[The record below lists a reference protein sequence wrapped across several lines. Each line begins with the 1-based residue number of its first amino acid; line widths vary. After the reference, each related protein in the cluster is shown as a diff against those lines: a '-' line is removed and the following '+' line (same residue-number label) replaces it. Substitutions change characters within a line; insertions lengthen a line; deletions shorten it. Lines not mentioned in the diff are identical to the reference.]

1 MSDPLIPE
9 LVEAY
14 LTELAES
21 QRPSNTI
28 RAYKADLTPFVKFL
42 ATEAERKCTSAT
54 HLKSIDHT
62 DISEYMEDIYR
73 KNKVSTAARALS
85 VIGEWFK
92 FLGRKGYITHNP
104 VEDMERPSI
113 PENLPR
119 IPSVDKATDLC
130 NSVSNDISSWPA
142 RDRAILE
149 LLYGCGVLV
158 SELVNLDLQ
167 SVNLNSKYILVR
179 GRNGKERRLPLGDYA
194 AEALTKYLPERT
206 AKLNR
211 YGDNTLLS
219 AGPLFL
225 NIRLRN
231 LRNPSIQARLT
242 TRSVGRIVKASAVK
256 CDLSSGVNPRTL
268 RIACAAHML
277 DEGAELYHVQQLL
290 GHHSAATTLRV
301 KKLAKAALKKVIDRT
316 HPRA

>member
-21 QRPSNTI
+21 QRPPNTI
-28 RAYKADLTPFVKFL
+28 RAYNADLTPFVKFL

-73 KNKVSTAARALS
+73 KNKISTAARALS
-85 VIGEWFK
+85 AIGGWFK

-119 IPSVDKATDLC
+119 IPSVDKANDLC
-130 NSVSNDISSWPA
+130 NSVSYDNSSWPA

-167 SVNLNSKYILVR
+167 SVNLNSKYILVQ
-179 GRNGKERRLPLGDYA
+179 GREGRLPLGDCA

-206 AKLNR
+206 AQLNR
-211 YGDNTLLS
+211 YGDKTLLS
-219 AGPLFL
+219 AEPLFL
-225 NIRLRN
+225 NIQLRN
-231 LRNPSIQARLT
+231 LRNPSIRARLT
-242 TRSVGRIVKASAVK
+242 TRSVGRIVKDIAVR
-256 CDLSSGVNPRTL
+256 CGLSSGVNPRAL
-268 RIACAAHML
+268 RIAYAAHML
-277 DEGAELYHVQQLL
+277 DEGAELHHVQQLI
-290 GHHSAATTLRV
+290 GHHSAATTMRV